1 MRKKMVGMIFCL
13 MIITISLQPSMAFM
27 QKSSKFE
34 DVEIEIYAGHL
45 KKNIGIGISIYVLN
59 HKLKNITCNIKIEF
73 DYIFRDYRDWTH
85 EFNDTIPS
93 EKPWDIVIS
102 TGMQGIKYITII
114 ASAEGTIVTRSGISI
129 SKIMIF
135 TD

>member
-1 MRKKMVGMIFCL
+1 
-13 MIITISLQPSMAFM
+13 
-27 QKSSKFE
+27 
-34 DVEIEIYAGHL
+34 
-45 KKNIGIGISIYVLN
+45 VLN
-59 HKLKNITCNIKIEF
+59 HKLENITCNIKIEF

-85 EFNDTIPS
+85 EFNYTIPS
-93 EKPWDIVIS
+93 EKPWGIDIS
-102 TGMQGIKYITII
+102 TGMHGIKYITVI